1 MIGKIAPKGRGFRG
15 LAAYLLRR
23 GRGRIVAGV
32 MAGRTPRELS
42 QEFGVLRRLNPKL
55 NKAVAHLMLS
65 PAPDDP

>member
-1 MIGKIAPKGRGFRG
+1 MIGKIAAKGRSFRG
-15 LAAYLLRR
+15 LAAYLLRL

-42 QEFGVLRRLNPKL
+42 KEFGVLRRLNPKL